1 MDQTALLLEYLKEQY
16 TQARQY
22 ETREANATTFLTAL
36 AGALLGLA
44 FKEGA
49 IRPESCWIGA
59 LIILIGLANWWI
71 NKAHIKGTLYH
82 NALAGETRKS
92 LENATEWTVS
102 KPSEMRKKILAD
114 HKVGGPE
121 SSIRENVHAA
131 LSWVPWGV
139 ITLGLLVVL
148 ISLWRHSLCGGSTT

>member
-1 MDQTALLLEYLKEQY
+1 MDQTTLLLEYLKEQY

-49 IRPESCWIGA
+49 IRPESWWIGA
-59 LIILIGLANWWI
+59 LIIVIGFANLWI
-71 NKAHIKGTLYH
+71 NGVHFKGTLYH

-92 LENATEWTVS
+92 LEGAVQWTVS
-102 KPSEMRKKILAD
+102 KPTEMRQKILAD
-114 HKVGGPE
+114 HKVGRPE
-121 SSIRENVHAA
+121 SSIRENVHKA
-131 LSWVPWGV
+131 LSLVPLGV
-139 ITLGLLVVL
+139 IILGFLVVL
-148 ISLWRHSLCGGSTT
+148 IARWH